1 MFIEIGENTNR
12 VFEALSMLQWFE
24 AQLITWISIYRS
36 LNSNLLTFQNTFS
49 KSIGLW
55 DQNRDAD
62 GNVLINYDFALGNTF
77 SDDFKTL
84 FTDAVEWFH
93 RETCL
98 RFVEIEPSDDADFLG
113 PVFIQKTRFWSMS
126 IFRLFE
132 LRFNKTK
139 YKTHS

>member
-1 MFIEIGENTNR
+1 
-12 VFEALSMLQWFE
+12 MLHRYE
-24 AQLITWISIYRS
+24 AQLVTWISIYRS
-36 LNSNLLTFQNTFS
+36 LNLNLLAFQNIFS

-62 GNVLINYDFALGNTF
+62 GNVLINYDFALGSTF

-113 PVFIQKTRFWSMS
+113 PVFYPKNPFLIPVYF
-126 IFRLFE
+126 
-132 LRFNKTK
+132 
-139 YKTHS
+139 

>member
-1 MFIEIGENTNR
+1 
-12 VFEALSMLQWFE
+12 MLHWF
-24 AQLITWISIYRS
+24 AGQLGTLTSIYRT
-36 LNSNLLTFQNTFS
+36 LNLNLLTFQNIFS

-77 SDDFKTL
+77 SDDFKAL

-113 PVFIQKTRFWSMS
+113 PVFIQKTRFWYLS
-126 IFRLFE
+126 IFRAFW
-132 LRFNKTK
+132 T
-139 YKTHS
+139 

>member
-1 MFIEIGENTNR
+1 MND
-12 VFEALSMLQWFE
+12 S
-24 AQLITWISIYRS
+24 S
-36 LNSNLLTFQNTFS
+36 LNSNFLTFQNIFS

-113 PVFIQKTRFWSMS
+113 PVFYPENPFLINVYF
-126 IFRLFE
+126 
-132 LRFNKTK
+132 
-139 YKTHS
+139 

>member
-1 MFIEIGENTNR
+1 MRMLEVSIREFSDCIRIEQKHGISPKVE
-12 VFEALSMLQWFE
+12 VPPLPVLLYLAHSYYVLSK
-24 AQLITWISIYRS
+24 T
-36 LNSNLLTFQNTFS
+36 
-49 KSIGLW
+49 IGLW

-62 GNVLINYDFALGNTF
+62 GNIPINYDFALGNNF

-113 PVFIQKTRFWSMS
+113 PVFNKLNRFL
-126 IFRLFE
+126 ILVQFE
-132 LRFNKTK
+132 DL
-139 YKTHS
+139 